1 MEDLRN
7 RAIIFDAEALT
18 FLTKNPQSL
27 KHFINVAKTCNSVIL
42 SRASPSQK
50 ADIVRMIKND
60 DPTNITLSVGDGAND
75 VSMILEADIGIGIY
89 GKEGVRAAQS
99 ADFAIHQFKYLWNLI
114 IFHGKYNYLRNSE
127 LILYFFYK
135 NIVFTIP
142 QIYFAF
148 ISDFSAQTI
157 FDDWYISFYNMFFTS
172 VPIIIRSIF
181 ETDVNY
187 KVYTW
192 DKREYVYD
200 LVPRLYYIGRRG
212 LIFTYLNYSIWMI
225 IALLHS
231 LYIFLITYF
240 VFAYSIMDKD
250 GRNTDMWGFSLCMFF
265 SVMWAVT
272 IRIMVTGRLFNL
284 INIFAIIALSLLL
297 YYGYSWIS
305 NYMNFSKTLLTS
317 EELHVSPIFYLTIF
331 MCCGSILVFEL
342 IIETIRVNMMG
353 SPIQF
358 ARKVINSFKEIPDWF
373 EDKFNILFEK
383 SERNFIHQDIIKEKS
398 NEKRREKRMKKMEEE
413 LKKKEEEKALA
424 KMTSK
429 PKVPN
434 SDQENKNIP
443 ESPNRQISIKSDRQE
458 ERKVKNEEDKDDS
471 EESD

>member
-1 MEDLRN
+1 
-7 RAIIFDAEALT
+7 
-18 FLTKNPQSL
+18 
-27 KHFINVAKTCNSVIL
+27 
-42 SRASPSQK
+42 
-50 ADIVRMIKND
+50 
-60 DPTNITLSVGDGAND
+60 
-75 VSMILEADIGIGIY
+75 
-89 GKEGVRAAQS
+89 
-99 ADFAIHQFKYLWNLI
+99 
-114 IFHGKYNYLRNSE
+114 
-127 LILYFFYK
+127 
-135 NIVFTIP
+135 
-142 QIYFAF
+142 
-148 ISDFSAQTI
+148 
-157 FDDWYISFYNMFFTS
+157 
-172 VPIIIRSIF
+172 
-181 ETDVNY
+181 
-187 KVYTW
+187 
-192 DKREYVYD
+192 
-200 LVPRLYYIGRRG
+200 
-212 LIFTYLNYSIWMI
+212 
-225 IALLHS
+225 
-231 LYIFLITYF
+231 
-240 VFAYSIMDKD
+240 
-250 GRNTDMWGFSLCMFF
+250 
-265 SVMWAVT
+265 
-272 IRIMVTGRLFNL
+272 
-284 INIFAIIALSLLL
+284 
-297 YYGYSWIS
+297 
-305 NYMNFSKTLLTS
+305 
-317 EELHVSPIFYLTIF
+317 